1 MDGNRRWAKAKG
13 LPRFKG
19 HTLGAEKAKK
29 VAKWCSKRGIKYLS
43 LYAFST
49 ENWNRPKAEVN
60 FLMSLLEKFAEESV
74 LEAKEYDGR
83 LLFLGDI
90 SALPIRMKKAIR
102 KAEEATKD
110 NKGITVNI
118 MLNYGGRAEI
128 ATAIKKIIENKTK
141 ANEISEEKISQFLYT
156 ANIPDPD
163 LIIRTGG
170 EERLSNFLTWQSVYT
185 ELYFCKTFWPD
196 FAEKNL
202 DKALQE
208 YSSRQK
214 RLGK

>member
-1 MDGNRRWAKAKG
+1 
-13 LPRFKG
+13 
-19 HTLGAEKAKK
+19 
-29 VAKWCSKRGIKYLS
+29 
-43 LYAFST
+43 
-49 ENWNRPKAEVN
+49 
-60 FLMSLLEKFAEESV
+60 
-74 LEAKEYDGR
+74 

-196 FAEKNL
+196 FAEKDL

-208 YSSRQK
+208 YSLRQR
-214 RLGK
+214 RLGR